1 MTSTVRKLNPF
12 FSLQL
17 YFHTNHFIIIIIII
31 IICPSVP
38 QYTQQSAFIM
48 ASHQNTTRIYIF
60 SFLWCFVYPAMQI

>member
-1 MTSTVRKLNPF
+1 MTPTVRKLNPF

-17 YFHTNHFIIIIIII
+17 YFHMNHFIIII